1 LEFLTETNIFT
12 AFKLEQLNKLT
23 EPKYYLE
30 IESTPN
36 NLITVEEFVSYF
48 SVELGLNQE
57 KINGLLLAVT
67 EATTNAIIHGN
78 KNNQLK
84 MVRIYV
90 FVEGSTV
97 TIKIKDEG
105 KGFDPSMVPDPT
117 DPENLL
123 KDSGRGLYLMRVYMD
138 GLTYNQTPEGTEAI
152 LSLKI

>member
-1 LEFLTETNIFT
+1 M
-12 AFKLEQLNKLT
+12 T

-36 NLITVEEFVSYF
+36 NLITVEEFVNFF
-48 SVELGLNQE
+48 SIELGLDRE
-57 KINGLLLAVT
+57 KINGLLLAIT

-78 KNNQLK
+78 KNNKLK

-90 FVEGSTV
+90 FVDGSNL
-97 TIKIKDEG
+97 TIMIKDQG
-105 KGFDPSMVPDPT
+105 KGFDPSIVPDPT
-117 DPENLL
+117 DAENLL

-138 GLTYNQTPEGTEAI
+138 GLTYNQTPEGTETI

>member
-1 LEFLTETNIFT
+1 M
-12 AFKLEQLNKLT
+12 T

-36 NLITVEEFVSYF
+36 NLITVEEFVNYF
-48 SVELGLNQE
+48 SVELGLDQE
-57 KINGLLLAVT
+57 KINGLLLAIT

-90 FVEGSTV
+90 YVDGPNLTV
-97 TIKIKDEG
+97 IIKDEG
-105 KGFDPSMVPDPT
+105 KGFDPSIVPDPT

-138 GLTYNQTPEGTEAI
+138 GLTYNQTTDGTEAI
-152 LSLKI
+152 LTMKI